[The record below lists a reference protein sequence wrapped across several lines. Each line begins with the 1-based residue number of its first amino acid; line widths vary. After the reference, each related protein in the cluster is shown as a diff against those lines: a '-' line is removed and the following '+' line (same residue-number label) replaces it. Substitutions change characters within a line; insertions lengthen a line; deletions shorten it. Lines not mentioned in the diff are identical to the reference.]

1 MTSVPADK
9 MPAAPGLPG
18 SKRMKSASPKTVA
31 EIVTPERLLAA
42 YARSYFPMDVDGET
56 WWFSPDPRAVLALD
70 RFHASKTLLQTCRGG
85 RFVVRFDT
93 AFQEVIRACQDRP
106 EGSWISEE
114 MIRAYTELHR
124 LGFAHC
130 VEAWKGDDL
139 AGGLYGV
146 AIGGA
151 FFGESMFHRRR
162 DASKVALVALVERL
176 RERGYILLD
185 IQWMTEH
192 LRRFGAVEIP
202 RASFLKRLRAAIALD
217 CRF

>member
-1 MTSVPADK
+1 
-9 MPAAPGLPG
+9 
-18 SKRMKSASPKTVA
+18 MKSASPKTVA
-31 EIVTPERLLAA
+31 ETITPERLLAA
-42 YARSYFPMDVDGET
+42 YARGYFPMDVGGET
-56 WWFSPDPRAVLALD
+56 WWFSPDPRAVLPLD
-70 RFHASKTLLQTCRGG
+70 CFHASKTLQQTCRGG
-85 RFVVRFDT
+85 RFIVRFDGC
-93 AFQEVIRACQDRP
+93 FEVVIRACQDRP

-124 LGFAHC
+124 IGFAHC
-130 VEAWKGDDL
+130 VEAWQGDDL

-146 AIGGA
+146 AIGGV
-151 FFGESMFHRRR
+151 FFGESMFHCAR

-185 IQWMTEH
+185 IQWMTGH